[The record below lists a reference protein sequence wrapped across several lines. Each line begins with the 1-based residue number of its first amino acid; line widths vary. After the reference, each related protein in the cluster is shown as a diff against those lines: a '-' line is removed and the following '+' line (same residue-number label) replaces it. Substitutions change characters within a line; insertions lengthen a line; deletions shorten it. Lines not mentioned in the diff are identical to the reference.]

1 MLVARRGLDAV
12 VTCLARLMVRVFFR
26 EIELAGIERLPHG
39 VPLVIASNH
48 TNSVVDGILLLA
60 LPGVRPRLLAK
71 STLWSHPFMRP
82 LLVLAGALPVY
93 RRQDPGVDMTG
104 NFATFARCHEALAGG
119 VNIALF
125 PEGTSHNEPH
135 ALPLKTGAA
144 RIVLEAEAERGPLG
158 VRIVPVGLS
167 YEAKGRFRS
176 KVRVSVGHP
185 IDPAAEVARY
195 GTQPGVA
202 VRALTARIA
211 EGLGEVT
218 RAEGW
223 PEERRA
229 AVPSS
234 VWGVVRLLLRIPVF
248 LAALVFNWIPYRV
261 PGWVSDRLSTTPD
274 EPATYK
280 LLAGLLTFPLV
291 WSAEVALAAHAAGA
305 VWGLAVAVAAP
316 TCGYYA
322 ALRLPSRSCR

>member
-1 MLVARRGLDAV
+1 MLTTLRRGLDGV
-12 VTCLARLMVRVFFR
+12 VTCMARLVLHVFFR
-26 EIELAGIERLPHG
+26 EVELLGSERLPRG

-48 TNSVVDGILLLA
+48 ANSVVDGVLLLA

-104 NFATFARCHEALAGG
+104 NLATFARCHEALAGG

-176 KVRVSVGHP
+176 KVRVSVGHA

-202 VRALTARIA
+202 IRALTARIA
-211 EGLGEVT
+211 EGLGEVI
-218 RAEGW
+218 RVEGW
-223 PEERRA
+223 PEERRSA
-229 AVPSS
+229 IPSS
-234 VWGVVRLLLRIPVF
+234 AWGVVRILLGIPVF
-248 LAALVFNWIPYRV
+248 LAAVVLNWIPYRV

-280 LLAGLLTFPLV
+280 LLAGLLAFPLV

-305 VWGLAVAVAAP
+305 LWGLAVAVAAP
-316 TCGYYA
+316 TSGYA
-322 ALRLPSRSCR
+322 ALRLRSRS